1 MAQIIRVRTLVTGVV
16 QGVGFRPHIAR
27 TAARH
32 PVTGLVGNDD
42 REVFIEAQGTR
53 EAVHAF
59 LDEALGAL
67 PPLAKITGRR
77 ETPVSPV
84 EGEEIFRI
92 VASERTAGERTL
104 IPPDSATCPD
114 CLAEL
119 HDPAD
124 RRYHHPFITC
134 TNCGPR
140 YSIITD
146 LPYDRP
152 NTTMARFEMCPRCA
166 AEYADPLDRRFH
178 AQPVACP
185 DCGPTMWLERDGV
198 RRDGD
203 PDELFDLARAELD
216 RGGVLAVK
224 GIGGFHLLADARNP
238 AAVALLRER
247 KHRPDKPFAVMAPRP
262 EEVAGFTD
270 AELELV
276 HSPAAPIVI
285 GRDLGALAPGV
296 APRLG
301 EVGVMR
307 PYSPLHELLVD
318 RPVIATSG
326 NVPGEPVC
334 HTNDAARAKLSRLV
348 DLFVLHDRPIH
359 LPVEDSVFR
368 GTRPVRRGRG
378 FAPLPLTLPLD
389 DAAPADVACVLAVGG
404 ELKNAFTLAVGE
416 RANVAGHLGDMAS
429 LAGRRAF
436 DASTADMLTMQ
447 RAAPTAVAC
456 DLHPGYSTRARAERF
471 AEEHDVPLIG
481 VQHHHA
487 HARSLLAEHGVTGP
501 AVVAVVD
508 GTGFGTDATVWGGE
522 VLSVD
527 AGGPDWSRAWHLP
540 VFRMAGGD
548 KAVRNPW
555 RLARG
560 LVAALAGG
568 TGVGAG
574 DGAEVCDA
582 GGAGDAG
589 GTDGAD
595 GTDGTAG
602 TARRRLAAAVAEADC
617 FAGVDAAELR
627 LVDSQLASGTGT
639 VECSSAGRLFDAAAF
654 LSGAFT
660 GPVTHEGQAAMEFEA
675 LAQQAHSAG
684 AAENG
689 ATRPGAEPAEPAEP
703 GAPLATG
710 NQADAPAHS
719 PARADRTPDDDREA
733 VAALLAAVAGRST
746 PVAERARAFHRG
758 LAELFA
764 ARLAAAAEKAGTRV
778 VGVTGGCALNRLFV
792 GNLAA
797 ALSARGLELLE
808 HRTVPANDGGL
819 ALGQAAAARAGVDD
833 FARLS

>member
-53 EAVHAF
+53 EAVHSF
-59 LDEALGAL
+59 LDEALGTL

-92 VASERTAGERTL
+92 VASERASGERTL

-119 HDPAD
+119 HDPDD

-152 NTTMARFEMCPRCA
+152 NTTMAGFPMCPRCA

-185 DCGPTMWLERDGV
+185 DCGPTMWLERDGE
-198 RRDGD
+198 RLDGE
-203 PDELFDLARAELD
+203 PDELFALARAELD
-216 RGGVLAVK
+216 RGGALAVK

-238 AAVALLRER
+238 EAVALLRER

-285 GRDLGALAPGV
+285 GRDLGVLAAGV

-334 HTNDAARAKLSRLV
+334 HTNDAARAKLARLV

-378 FAPLPLTLPLD
+378 FAPLPLRLPLD

-404 ELKNAFTLAVGE
+404 ELKNAFTLAVGK

-447 RAAPTAVAC
+447 RATPTGVAC
-456 DLHPGYSTRARAERF
+456 DLHPGYSTRAWAERF

-487 HARSLLAEHGVTGP
+487 HARSLLAEHEVTGR

-522 VLSVD
+522 VLAVD
-527 AGGPDWSRAWHLP
+527 ASGPDWP
-540 VFRMAGGD
+540 
-548 KAVRNPW
+548 
-555 RLARG
+555 
-560 LVAALAGG
+560 
-568 TGVGAG
+568 
-574 DGAEVCDA
+574 
-582 GGAGDAG
+582 
-589 GTDGAD
+589 
-595 GTDGTAG
+595 
-602 TARRRLAAAVAEADC
+602 
-617 FAGVDAAELR
+617 
-627 LVDSQLASGTGT
+627 
-639 VECSSAGRLFDAAAF
+639 
-654 LSGAFT
+654 
-660 GPVTHEGQAAMEFEA
+660 
-675 LAQQAHSAG
+675 AG
-684 AAENG
+684 AWPPRSR
-689 ATRPGAEPAEPAEP
+689 RPTASP
-703 GAPLATG
+703 G
-710 NQADAPAHS
+710 
-719 PARADRTPDDDREA
+719 
-733 VAALLAAVAGRST
+733 ST
-746 PVAERARAFHRG
+746 PPSCGWSTRSWPRARAPWSAPRRAASSTPRRSSRARSPGRSATRARRPWSSRPWRARPVTRRATPGPPRPGRPGHRRVPRRTLPPPRTAPPTTTARPSPRCSPRWPVAPPPSRSAPG
-758 LAELFA
+758 TSTA
-764 ARLAAAAEKAGTRV
+764 ASPDSSPRASRPRP
-778 VGVTGGCALNRLFV
+778 NRP
-792 GNLAA
+792 
-797 ALSARGLELLE
+797 ARPWSG
-808 HRTVPANDGGL
+808 
-819 ALGQAAAARAGVDD
+819 
-833 FARLS
+833 

>member
-59 LDEALGAL
+59 LDEALGTL

-92 VASERTAGERTL
+92 VASERAAGERTL

-152 NTTMARFEMCPRCA
+152 NTTMAGFEMCPRCA
-166 AEYADPLDRRFH
+166 DEYADPLDRRFH

-238 AAVALLRER
+238 DAVALLRER
-247 KHRPDKPFAVMAPRP
+247 KHRPDKPFAVMAPHP

-285 GRDLGALAPGV
+285 GRDLGVLAPGV

-334 HTNDAARAKLSRLV
+334 HTNEPARAKLARLV

-404 ELKNAFTLAVGE
+404 ELKNAFTLALGE

-447 RAAPTAVAC
+447 RATPTAVAC
-456 DLHPGYSTRARAERF
+456 DLHPGYSTRAWAERF

-487 HARSLLAEHGVTGP
+487 HARSLLAEHGVTGR

-508 GTGFGTDATVWGGE
+508 GTGFGADATVWGGE
-522 VLSVD
+522 MLSVD

-568 TGVGAG
+568 AG
-574 DGAEVCDA
+574 DGPCGAEGV
-582 GGAGDAG
+582 
-589 GTDGAD
+589 DGAD
-595 GTDGTAG
+595 ADHAGRAAGADDAAG
-602 TARRRLAAAVAEADC
+602 TARRRLVAAVAEADC

-675 LAQQAHSAG
+675 LARTVGVAQGDAALAGTDAPSPQAATLQAG
-684 AAENG
+684 IPPRSPAAEG
-689 ATRPGAEPAEPAEP
+689 RM
-703 GAPLATG
+703 
-710 NQADAPAHS
+710 
-719 PARADRTPDDDREA
+719 PDDDREA
-733 VAALLAAVAGRST
+733 VATLLAAVAGRST

-764 ARLAAAAEKAGTRV
+764 ARLAAAAEAAGTRV

-792 GNLAA
+792 GDLAA

-819 ALGQAAAARAGVDD
+819 SLGQAAAARAGVDD

>member
-53 EAVHAF
+53 EAVHSF
-59 LDEALGAL
+59 LDEALGTL

-92 VASERTAGERTL
+92 VASERASGERTL

-119 HDPAD
+119 HDPDD

-152 NTTMARFEMCPRCA
+152 NTTMAGFPMCPRCA

-198 RRDGD
+198 RRDGE
-203 PDELFDLARAELD
+203 PDELFALARAELD
-216 RGGVLAVK
+216 RGGALAVK

-238 AAVALLRER
+238 EAVALLRER

-285 GRDLGALAPGV
+285 GRDLGVLAAGV

-334 HTNDAARAKLSRLV
+334 HTNDAARAKLARLV

-378 FAPLPLTLPLD
+378 FSPLPLRLPLD

-404 ELKNAFTLAVGE
+404 ELKNAFTLAVGK

-447 RAAPTAVAC
+447 RATPTAVAC
-456 DLHPGYSTRARAERF
+456 DLHPGYSTRAWAERF

-487 HARSLLAEHGVTGP
+487 HARSLLAEHEVTGR

-522 VLSVD
+522 VLAVD
-527 AGGPDWSRAWHLP
+527 ASGPDWSRAWHLP

-560 LVAALAGG
+560 LVAALGGG
-568 TGVGAG
+568 TG
-574 DGAEVCDA
+574 DGPDDA
-582 GGAGDAG
+582 
-589 GTDGAD
+589 AD
-595 GTDGTAG
+595 

-660 GPVTHEGQAAMEFEA
+660 RPVSHEGQAAMEFEA
-675 LAQQAHSAG
+675 LARSAG
-684 AAENG
+684 DAPGDAGPAAP
-689 ATRPGAEPAEPAEP
+689 R
-703 GAPLATG
+703 ATG
-710 NQADAPAHS
+710 PQAGSPTHSPAPAH
-719 PARADRTPDDDREA
+719 RTPDDDREA
-733 VAALLAAVAGRST
+733 VAALLAAVAGRSA
-746 PVAERARAFHRG
+746 PVAERARDFHRG
-758 LAELFA
+758 LAGLFA
-764 ARLAAAAEKAGTRV
+764 ARLEAAAEQAGTTV

-792 GNLAA
+792 SDLAA
-797 ALSARGLELLE
+797 ALSARGLKLLE
-808 HRTVPANDGGL
+808 HHTVPANDGGL
-819 ALGQAAAARAGVDD
+819 SLGQAAAARAGVDD
-833 FARLS
+833 FARLN